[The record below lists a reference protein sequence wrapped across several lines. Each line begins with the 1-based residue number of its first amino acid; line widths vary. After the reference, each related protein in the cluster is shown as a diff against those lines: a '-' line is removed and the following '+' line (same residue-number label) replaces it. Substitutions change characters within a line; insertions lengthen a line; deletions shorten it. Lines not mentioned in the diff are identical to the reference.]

1 MAALPSGWEWDY
13 DGSRWF
19 YRYKPNGHVQFHF
32 PKEGDEFP
40 DFVDCFS
47 PAPELAPEEKLES
60 QQQLKRRTTA
70 DANPTSKMRATGGP
84 MSDFGMSRSGFGGP
98 MGNDDD
104 DSDGFFFQPEN
115 FMYLGPGAYDD
126 ISPEADEDD
135 REEVL
140 GRPGVGEGGEGSSTK
155 NHAMLDVA
163 SMKSGVSP
171 LQSETNTPSIINS
184 VPVRG
189 TEAVSEARAETTTA
203 EQPLNVNTNTSPDPS
218 PALPPSPGVPLLDS
232 VEKPRPGFS
241 SNFHTP
247 PWDPV
252 GTMAEMATEHT
263 APAHIETHPD
273 PVEMADTA
281 VLAPIET
288 NFADLGIAEL
298 PERTSPAKAKPP
310 SAQST
315 HDLLHQTNMS
325 DAALY
330 GATFGTGSRP
340 QNSSPSRKSTASQG
354 PRRDSGTGITTPDHS
369 LPEVVPPPAQQPT
382 ESPSPPPSGSGPFN
396 IKRKP
401 SKSAGKQIQYQPY
414 VPGAV
419 SSIATEQSSTTDYKR
434 REHRNSL
441 ARDGSLMMGPRN
453 KFDQTS
459 MPSVLKP
466 PQLPPKVPIDSP
478 QAPSPPANHQRAP
491 GTASQTSGLVTQGPL
506 QHFPSVLKPARG
518 QPQSRAPEPS
528 PPLSASTDSP
538 GKKGAGMETQYAAFQ
553 PGPAS
558 QRTPSPSHQDNTQA
572 FVHSATISQTSSRR
586 QGPHVQRPETTPIQP
601 SQDQYRM
608 ADQSGQ
614 LPATNT
620 QSAPAFLQRPRA
632 QSDSRQQPSSVQHR
646 TSIDYPRDN
655 TQRNDSIPDG
665 GRPRQTSY
673 ASSEVSSLGP
683 PTGSQSSVPL
693 QTPSPLD
700 SDGRRHSSGFFHG
713 ANSNSYSSQSGAGF
727 GTAGLRTA
735 STSGPSAA
743 PTTMENARQAYKVAE
758 SQAPPAR
765 PGKVPV
771 SSMATAQPDQVME
784 SQASRET
791 NTPSSNRR
799 HSLPPSSTASQI
811 ALPVSQRSQPERYE
825 LSDQSQGQT
834 RPHFDSVHW
843 ETSGTSAAEAAHGI
857 SRPYSV
863 HPMGMQSGQ
872 SSGPVSGSKPV
883 FTPQPPYPTDD
894 NRQPATLTNRPS
906 RPTVTLPPR
915 QGLGPMSPSTPIRS
929 PGHLLHPIHEHNEI
943 DSVMTS
949 APNPSGGRIS
959 PNTGGH
965 ASESSFAPHP
975 AYHPVASNTPPDQAT
990 VNIAG
995 PPQTSAMR
1003 PGSTPPVMQHSANAK
1018 EKGGWLSKFKKGGSS
1033 KSGVLQKAPPPPQGI
1048 PIAQQPVQGASPPP
1062 VSMSGNL
1069 MAAGLSKD
1077 PRKSQ
1082 QAMPVMSGQPS
1093 NLPNA
1098 QYTPFAPSSKPESS
1112 SNQAF
1117 TPNTSS
1123 LQQAPVRQNFPVQ
1136 SNASLP
1142 AGLASQPIFQAQG
1155 HYMTG
1160 EQVQQRSTSVP
1171 PGGLVLP
1178 SGSPMDHMDNLSD
1191 AASVSTM
1198 DVSEAQAQPVLR
1210 PQLVTVERHAVQPN
1224 REQPVPQSVGHTTQS
1239 ARPPAEG
1246 RPLDAKALA
1255 DSELTVPPLFSKP
1268 QPKTTVSAV
1277 PVDQAPVAQNK
1288 WAKKAA
1294 VDYSGDDWGDDP
1306 WDYQ

>member
-1 MAALPSGWEWDY
+1 MD
-13 DGSRWF
+13 
-19 YRYKPNGHVQFHF
+19 
-32 PKEGDEFP
+32 
-40 DFVDCFS
+40 
-47 PAPELAPEEKLES
+47 
-60 QQQLKRRTTA
+60 
-70 DANPTSKMRATGGP
+70 
-84 MSDFGMSRSGFGGP
+84 
-98 MGNDDD
+98 NDDD
-104 DSDGFFFQPEN
+104 DGDGFFFQPEN

-126 ISPEADEDD
+126 ISPEADEDE

-140 GRPGVGEGGEGSSTK
+140 GRPGVGESGEGSSTK

-163 SMKSGVSP
+163 SVKSGVSP
-171 LQSETNTPSIINS
+171 LQSETNTPSIVNS

-189 TEAVSEARAETTTA
+189 AEAVSEAPAEMATV
-203 EQPLNVNTNTSPDPS
+203 EQPLNVNTDTSPDPS
-218 PALPPSPGVPLLDS
+218 RALPPSPGVPLLDS
-232 VEKPRPGFS
+232 VEKPRPGFPA
-241 SNFHTP
+241 NFHSP

-263 APAHIETHPD
+263 APARIETHPD

-298 PERTSPAKAKPP
+298 PERTSPAEAKPP

-340 QNSSPSRKSTASQG
+340 QNSSPSQKTQASRGLQ
-354 PRRDSGTGITTPDHS
+354 RDSATGITTPDHS
-369 LPEVVPPPAQQPT
+369 LPEVVPLPAPQPT
-382 ESPSPPPSGSGPFN
+382 QSPSPTPSGSSPFN

-401 SKSAGKQIQYQPY
+401 SKSAGKQTQYQPY

-419 SSIATEQSSTTDYKR
+419 SSIASEQSSTTDYKR

-466 PQLPPKVPIDSP
+466 PQLPPKVPIDSS
-478 QAPSPPANHQRAP
+478 QAPSPPSNDQRATN
-491 GTASQTSGLVTQGPL
+491 TASQTLRLVTQGPL

-518 QPQSRAPEPS
+518 QPQNRAQEPS
-528 PPLSASTDSP
+528 PPQSASTDSLS
-538 GKKGAGMETQYAAFQ
+538 KKGTEKETQYVAFQ
-553 PGPAS
+553 PGLGLAS
-558 QRTPSPSHQDNTQA
+558 QKASQPSHQDNTQA
-572 FVHSATISQTSSRR
+572 FDNPATISQSSHGG
-586 QGPHVQRPETTPIQP
+586 QSPDVQRPETTPIQS
-601 SQDQYRM
+601 SQDRYQM
-608 ADQSGQ
+608 ASQSGR

-620 QSAPAFLQRPRA
+620 PPAPAFLQRPRA
-632 QSDSRQQPSSVQHR
+632 QSDVHQQTLSNAQYR
-646 TSIDYPRDN
+646 TSIDSPRDS
-655 TQRNDSIPDG
+655 TQRHDSIPDG

-683 PTGSQSSVPL
+683 PTGSQSSIPL

-743 PTTMENARQAYKVAE
+743 STTTENARQAYKPAE

-771 SSMATAQPDQVME
+771 SSVVTAHPDQGME
-784 SQASRET
+784 SQTSGET
-791 NTPSSNRR
+791 YTPSSNRR
-799 HSLPPSSTASQI
+799 HSLPPGSMTNQI
-811 ALPVSQRSQPERYE
+811 APPVSQQSQPERYE
-825 LSDQSQGQT
+825 LSDQSQGQS

-863 HPMGMQSGQ
+863 HPTGMQPGESG
-872 SSGPVSGSKPV
+872 GPAS
-883 FTPQPPYPTDD
+883 QPPYPTEE
-894 NRQPATLTNRPS
+894 NRQPAMLANHPS
-906 RPTVTLPPR
+906 RPTVTLPP
-915 QGLGPMSPSTPIRS
+915 QQALGPMSPSTPIRS
-929 PGHLLHPIHEHNEI
+929 PGHLLHPIDEHNEI
-943 DSVMTS
+943 DHMMTP
-949 APNPSGGRIS
+949 APTTSGGRNS
-959 PNTGGH
+959 SDTHGH
-965 ASESSFAPHP
+965 PSESSSAPHP
-975 AYHPVASNTPPDQAT
+975 AYYPVASN
-990 VNIAG
+990 
-995 PPQTSAMR
+995 PPQHQSAFNVAGLPQSSTTR
-1003 PGSTPPVMQHSANAK
+1003 PGSTPPVMQHSANGK
-1018 EKGGWLSKFKKGGSS
+1018 EKGGWLSKFKKGSSS
-1033 KSGVLQKAPPPPQGI
+1033 KSGFLQKAPPPPPPQGI
-1048 PIAQQPVQGASPPP
+1048 QIAQHPLQTGPLSSAW
-1062 VSMSGNL
+1062 MSGNPIATSVPTDQRL
-1069 MAAGLSKD
+1069 
-1077 PRKSQ
+1077 SQ
-1082 QAMPVMSGQPS
+1082 QAMPVMSGQS
-1093 NLPNA
+1093 SIVPNA
-1098 QYTPFAPSSKPESS
+1098 QYTPFVPSSKPESS

-1117 TPNTSS
+1117 APKTSS
-1123 LQQAPVRQNFPVQ
+1123 LQQAPLRQNFSAQ
-1136 SNASLP
+1136 GNASLAP
-1142 AGLASQPIFQAQG
+1142 GPVSQPISQAQE
-1155 HYMTG
+1155 HYLMG
-1160 EQVQQRSTSVP
+1160 EQVQQRSASVP

-1178 SGSPMDHMDNLSD
+1178 PGSPKDHMDNLSD

-1224 REQPVPQSVGHTTQS
+1224 REQRAPQNVGHTAQS
-1239 ARPPAEG
+1239 ARPTSEG

-1268 QPKTTVSAV
+1268 HPKTTVSAV
-1277 PVDQAPVAQNK
+1277 PVNQGPVAQNK
-1288 WAKKAA
+1288 WAKKPA

-1306 WDYQ
+1306 WDCK

>member
-60 QQQLKRRTTA
+60 QQQLKRRTTT

-98 MGNDDD
+98 MSNDDD

-115 FMYLGPGAYDD
+115 FMYFGPGAYDD

-135 REEVL
+135 REEAL
-140 GRPGVGEGGEGSSTK
+140 GRPNVGESGEGSSTK

-184 VPVRG
+184 VPVQG
-189 TEAVSEARAETTTA
+189 AEATSEARAEMTTA
-203 EQPLNVNTNTSPDPS
+203 EQPLSVNTDTSLDPS
-218 PALPPSPGVPLLDS
+218 QALPPSPGVPLLDS

-241 SNFHTP
+241 ANFYSP

-298 PERTSPAKAKPP
+298 PERTSPAEAKPP

-340 QNSSPSRKSTASQG
+340 QNSSPSRRSTASQG
-354 PRRDSGTGITTPDHS
+354 PRRDLGTGITTPDHS
-369 LPEVVPPPAQQPT
+369 LPEVVPPPAPQPT
-382 ESPSPPPSGSGPFN
+382 QSPSPTPSGSGPFN

-401 SKSAGKQIQYQPY
+401 SKSAGKQTQYHPY

-419 SSIATEQSSTTDYKR
+419 SSIATEQSSTTDYKP
-434 REHRNSL
+434 REHRNPL

-466 PQLPPKVPIDSP
+466 PQLPPKVPMDSS

-518 QPQSRAPEPS
+518 QPQNRAQDPS
-528 PPLSASTDSP
+528 LPQSASCDSP
-538 GKKGAGMETQYAAFQ
+538 GKKGTGKVTQYAAFQ
-553 PGPAS
+553 PGLAS
-558 QRTPSPSHQDNTQA
+558 QKAPSPSHQDNTQA
-572 FVHSATISQTSSRR
+572 FSSSATISQTSSCR
-586 QGPHVQRPETTPIQP
+586 QGPQVQRPETTPLQS
-601 SQDQYRM
+601 SQDQYGI
-608 ADQSGQ
+608 ANQSGQ

-620 QSAPAFLQRPRA
+620 PSAPAFLQRPRA
-632 QSDSRQQPSSVQHR
+632 QSEIRQQPSSAQHR
-646 TSIDYPRDN
+646 TSIDYPRDD
-655 TQRNDSIPDG
+655 TQGYDSRPDG

-693 QTPSPLD
+693 QTPSPLE

-743 PTTMENARQAYKVAE
+743 PTTIENSRQAYKFAE

-765 PGKVPV
+765 PGKIPV
-771 SSMATAQPDQVME
+771 SSVATAHPNQVME
-784 SQASRET
+784 SQTSRET
-791 NTPSSNRR
+791 YTPSSNRR
-799 HSLPPSSTASQI
+799 HSLPPGSTANQT
-811 ALPVSQRSQPERYE
+811 ALPASQQSQPERYE
-825 LSDQSQGQT
+825 LSDQIQGQT

-872 SSGPVSGSKPV
+872 SSSPASGAKPV
-883 FTPQPPYPTDD
+883 FTSQPPYPTDD
-894 NRQPATLTNRPS
+894 NRQPVTLTNRPS
-906 RPTVTLPPR
+906 RPTVTLPPQ

-943 DSVMTS
+943 ESVMNS

-959 PNTGGH
+959 PNTRGYT
-965 ASESSFAPHP
+965 SEPSFAPHP
-975 AYHPVASNTPPDQAT
+975 AYCPVASNTPPDQAT

-995 PPQTSAMR
+995 LPQSSAMR
-1003 PGSTPPVMQHSANAK
+1003 PGSTPPVIQHSANGK

-1033 KSGVLQKAPPPPQGI
+1033 KSGALQKAPPPPQGI
-1048 PIAQQPVQGASPPP
+1048 PIAQQPMHGAPPP
-1062 VSMSGNL
+1062 TVSMSGNL
-1069 MAAGLSKD
+1069 MAAGVSTD
-1077 PRKSQ
+1077 PRLSQ
-1082 QAMPVMSGQPS
+1082 QAVPVMSGQPS
-1093 NLPNA
+1093 NVPNA
-1098 QYTPFAPSSKPESS
+1098 QYTPFALLSRPESS

-1142 AGLASQPIFQAQG
+1142 TGLASQPISQAQG
-1155 HYMTG
+1155 HSMTG
-1160 EQVQQRSTSVP
+1160 EQIQQRSASVP

-1210 PQLVTVERHAVQPN
+1210 PQLVTVERHAAQPT
-1224 REQPVPQSVGHTTQS
+1224 REQPVPHNVGHTTQS
-1239 ARPPAEG
+1239 ARPTLEG
-1246 RPLDAKALA
+1246 RPLDTKALA
-1255 DSELTVPPLFSKP
+1255 DSEMTVPPLFSKP
-1268 QPKTTVSAV
+1268 QPKTTVRTV
-1277 PVDQAPVAQNK
+1277 PVDQGPAAQNK
-1288 WAKKAA
+1288 WTKKAA